1 MRPQATPPVWQTG
14 ERDAALSAPRNL
26 VHRWEGPGELKSPL
40 SHMQLCSRSADWF
53 FPQWSRLPSRYQTS
67 LFGAPTMCLVDSMHL
82 CKSPKQVFGKVW
94 HIFSGSSINWDIV
107 PSRSSLLWGQEGIF
121 GQLSHKCPFYSPGTY
136 TVFSC
141 HASLISSNLGHFVNL
156 SELDTGRVLAII
168 LQNIPQP
175 GFVWCLLMIRLR
187 LWMLCLSQDV
197 ISGGRWC

>member
-1 MRPQATPPVWQTG
+1 MVISRFLFIG
-14 ERDAALSAPRNL
+14 EDWWGAYCTVLSKI
-26 VHRWEGPGELKSPL
+26 WEFRQKNVICTLFGTSLGFGLMAIGIFHFCHLGPWSLIWSSVKLGLE
-40 SHMQLCSRSADWF
+40 QRF
-53 FPQWSRLPSRYQTS
+53 VPQWDL
-67 LFGAPTMCLVDSMHL
+67 
-82 CKSPKQVFGKVW
+82 
-94 HIFSGSSINWDIV
+94 V